1 MNADKN
7 KKIKL
12 WRRILSV
19 IFLILS
25 VMLIYVLFWSKSMFG
40 DVPFAQVIFHLMVP
54 LEGTDSSIISSY
66 FTGVIPIIIITLLVV
81 SLPFITDF
89 RLYKKIKNILCE
101 KFFKKRNKE
110 DDIKEEEEKKENIVR
125 KIFRFVGRFYKI
137 HLLSI
142 ASVALVI
149 IIVVDI
155 FGFGIHTWIADR
167 IDSSN
172 IFENYYV
179 DSKTADIEFPEDGE
193 KKNIIYILSESL
205 EASFAD
211 TENGGCMDENLIPY
225 LTMLAEENTHFSR
238 EDNLAGATEVEGTGW
253 TIAAMVSQMSGVPL
267 MVPIG
272 QNAYGKY
279 SEFLPGI
286 TTLGEV
292 LEAEGY
298 VNEIVLGS
306 KSQFAGVDTFFE
318 SHGNYKIFDYYS
330 AVEAEYIDEDYYRF
344 WGFEDNKL
352 FEYAKNEICQL
363 ESTGKPFNII
373 INSIDLHTPNG
384 YVCTECKH
392 LHGYDKSGRYKD
404 IINCQDRQIYEF
416 VEWCKTQDFY
426 EDTVIIISGDHLSMA
441 PTVKEEFAPEDY
453 ERTTY
458 HVIIN
463 SDVEPVNASYRD
475 FTTMDLYPTILASIG
490 CKIEGERLGIGT
502 NLYSDKKTVM
512 EEMGKEVFMEE
523 ISKNSVYYNE
533 NIVGTK

>member
-19 IFLILS
+19 IFIILS
-25 VMLIYVLFWSKSMFG
+25 VMLLYVLFWSKSVFG
-40 DVPFAQVIFHLMVP
+40 DVPFAQVIFHMMVP
-54 LEGTDSSIISSY
+54 LEGADPATISSY
-66 FTGVIPIIIITLLVV
+66 FAGVIPIILVTLLVV
-81 SLPFITDF
+81 SLPFISDSK
-89 RLYKKIKNILCE
+89 LNKKFEDWICKKFIKKNKSE
-101 KFFKKRNKE
+101 NNKE
-110 DDIKEEEEKKENIVR
+110 NKEKNNNTVR
-125 KIFRFVGRFYKI
+125 KILRAIKEFYKV

-142 ASVALVI
+142 ASAALVM

-167 IDSSN
+167 FHSSK

-179 DSKTADIEFPEDGE
+179 DSKTAEIEFPEDGE

-253 TIAAMVSQMSGVPL
+253 TIAAMVAQMSGVPL

-272 QNAYGKY
+272 QNAYGNY

-298 VNEIVLGS
+298 VNEIVIGS
-306 KSQFAGVDTFFE
+306 KSQFAGADTFFE

-330 AVEAEYIDEDYYRF
+330 AIEAEYIDEDYYRF

-352 FEYAKNEICQL
+352 FEYAKEEIRQL
-363 ESTGKPFNII
+363 ESTGKPFNIM

-384 YVCTECKH
+384 YVCTECQRV
-392 LHGYDKSGRYKD
+392 HGHDKNDMYED

-441 PTVKEEFAPEDY
+441 PVVKEEYAPEDY

-463 SDVEPVNASYRD
+463 SDVEPVNTSYRD

-512 EEMGKEVFMEE
+512 EEMGKETFMDE

>member
-1 MNADKN
+1 MNSDKN

-19 IFLILS
+19 IFIILS
-25 VMLIYVLFWSKSMFG
+25 VMLAYVLSWSESMFG

-66 FTGVIPIIIITLLVV
+66 FTGVIPIIIVTLLVV
-81 SLPFITDF
+81 SLPFIPDLG
-89 RLYKKIKNILCE
+89 LYKKLKDKICKR
-101 KFFKKRNKE
+101 FFKKKNKE
-110 DDIKEEEEKKENIVR
+110 DKEKKGNIIIKFLGAIR
-125 KIFRFVGRFYKI
+125 RFYTV
-137 HLLSI
+137 HLLPVV
-142 ASVALVI
+142 SVVLVI
-149 IIVVDI
+149 IIIVDI

-167 IDSSN
+167 MNSST
-172 IFENYYV
+172 IFESYYV
-179 DSKTADIEFPEDGE
+179 DSKTADIEFPADGE

-205 EASFAD
+205 EASFANSN
-211 TENGGCMDENLIPY
+211 NGGCMDEDLIPN
-225 LTMLAEENTHFSR
+225 LTILARENTHFSSK
-238 EDNLAGATEVEGTGW
+238 DNLAGATEVEGTGW
-253 TIAAMVSQMSGVPL
+253 TIAAMVAQMSGVPL

-272 QNAYGKY
+272 QNGYGKY

-298 VNEIVLGS
+298 VNELIIGS

-318 SHGNYKIFDYYS
+318 SHGNYKIFDYFS

-352 FEYAKNEICQL
+352 FEYAKEEIRQL
-363 ESTGKPFNII
+363 ESTGKPFNIM

-384 YVCTECKH
+384 YACTECEH
-392 LHGYDKSGRYKD
+392 LHGSSKSDKYKD

-441 PTVKEEFAPEDY
+441 PVVKEEYAPEDY

-463 SDVEPVNASYRD
+463 SAVEPVKTSYRD

-490 CKIEGERLGIGT
+490 CKIKGERLGIGT

-512 EEMGKEVFMEE
+512 EEMGKEKFMEE